1 MKTTVPN
8 SSESTKRRE
17 RPYLPASIQSSDDN
31 ESPAQLAPIKSVQP
45 SKTLAK
51 KASAPAVTNKAPGK
65 AKEKAKKPPKAAS
78 DEDEAE
84 DSEPSQSSDS
94 EKEEQSAES
103 QSDLEEEDPVDISHE
118 TVQMIKPT
126 TKGIQNEDPPFDD
139 EDDEELKP
147 RHRRAASSS
156 SFGSMPPDTDFDNF
170 DNVQDDEDD
179 GDPASDGEDEIEEVK
194 PIKGSKTSSAQQLK
208 YDQEK
213 PVIRSSKALHTSKK
227 SPDAPSPES
236 DWHRS
241 ARIVFPTEGGAIKLL
256 QQNDLLKG
264 GPQAGY
270 EPTISRAAVARRVL
284 RISAK
289 KDPRGSHIQ
298 TRAKNDVTFCARL
311 APLILARGTNFR
323 STIRTIAASKVAGC
337 YELNKPGITP
347 SQIRAIVK
355 QLIDNQ
361 RFILPYGD
369 TTPRAAAANE
379 AAGMTPADGTATA
392 KDKSPKSFVTTLP
405 FHAPAIV
412 DVLHEGWW
420 TGPKSLGVIH
430 VKELISNRADR
441 PTEVVLPDAMICLGA
456 VNVWS
461 ELVCYE
467 TGHYVPVKEFSQ
479 ERLEGTY
486 LSLLDVLQEQRRL
499 PSANY
504 FNKTMHELY
513 LKVSRSAS
521 TTQVRG
527 SANNVICLPVDID

>member
-1 MKTTVPN
+1 MGGHSPVVPVLPPCPVFTSTVSN
-8 SSESTKRRE
+8 
-17 RPYLPASIQSSDDN
+17 Q
-31 ESPAQLAPIKSVQP
+31 
-45 SKTLAK
+45 
-51 KASAPAVTNKAPGK
+51 
-65 AKEKAKKPPKAAS
+65 
-78 DEDEAE
+78 
-84 DSEPSQSSDS
+84 
-94 EKEEQSAES
+94 AES
-103 QSDLEEEDPVDISHE
+103 IIESEGPSFAYGSA
-118 TVQMIKPT
+118 TVNLT
-126 TKGIQNEDPPFDD
+126 
-139 EDDEELKP
+139 LW
-147 RHRRAASSS
+147 
-156 SFGSMPPDTDFDNF
+156 
-170 DNVQDDEDD
+170 
-179 GDPASDGEDEIEEVK
+179 
-194 PIKGSKTSSAQQLK
+194 KTGT
-208 YDQEK
+208 
-213 PVIRSSKALHTSKK
+213 ALNGTSKLLD
-227 SPDAPSPES
+227 S
-236 DWHRS
+236 RS
-241 ARIVFPTEGGAIKLL
+241 V
-256 QQNDLLKG
+256 
-264 GPQAGY
+264 
-270 EPTISRAAVARRVL
+270 
-284 RISAK
+284 
-289 KDPRGSHIQ
+289 
-298 TRAKNDVTFCARL
+298 CAR
-311 APLILARGTNFR
+311 ILARGTNFR
-323 STIRTIAASKVAGC
+323 STIRTITASKVAGC

-369 TTPRAAAANE
+369 TTPRAAAADE
-379 AAGMTPADGTATA
+379 AAGMTPADGTATT

-405 FHAPAIV
+405 FHAPTIV

-430 VKELISNRADR
+430 VKELISNCADR

-486 LSLLDVLQEQRRL
+486 LSLLNVLQEQCRL